1 MNKHVFILGYNAV
14 DYYSEWFNLTNYS
27 EDTSF
32 YFIDNGQQR
41 LEGTVAEQLKQVYV
55 TSRNIGCSGGW
66 NLICDIA
73 FNYLGLDRV
82 IVGEEDARFSQEVL
96 DALWSQANSHTLATT
111 YNNGF
116 GYALFC
122 MHKDVFNK
130 VGRFDE
136 NIMWAGCEDN
146 DYNHRCKLNNITV
159 SNLDIPSSF
168 NGNSTSTDPNSPSH
182 STAKHNADYVHNKWG
197 NYTYN
202 TPFNGN
208 VPFIFDPLLVAH
220 FGKLNEF
227 PSQTEYKLYTQK

>member
-1 MNKHVFILGYNAV
+1 MNKHIFILGYNAV
-14 DYYSEWFNLTNYS
+14 NYYSEWFHLDNYS
-27 EDTSF
+27 KDSSF
-32 YFIDNGQQR
+32 YFIDNGQQK
-41 LEGTVAEQLKQVYV
+41 LEGTVAEQLKEIYV
-55 TSRNIGCSGGW
+55 TSRNVGCSGGW

-73 FNYLGLDRV
+73 FNHLGLDRV
-82 IVGEEDARFSQEVL
+82 IVGEEDARFSEEIL
-96 DALWSQANSHTLATT
+96 DALWSQANSNTLATT

-146 DYNHRCKLNNITV
+146 DYNHRCKLSGVTV

-168 NGNSTSTDPNSPSH
+168 NGNSTSEDPNSPSH
-182 STAKHNADYVHNKWG
+182 TTARHNADYVHSKWG
-197 NYTYN
+197 NYQYSI
-202 TPFNGN
+202 PFNGN
-208 VPFIFDPLLVAH
+208 APFIFDPLLEAH
-220 FGKLNEF
+220 FGTLTEF